1 MGIPYPQYPYNPN
14 IDGFDTNEPGVQP
27 SPGNPGVVQ
36 VHGVASAMQN
46 LTADLQ
52 YYICFASSPLCFS
65 DPNPNPPP
73 NQETTR
79 LVNIQVTQNP
89 FDISQKNF
97 EVLLMSIGLRAMP
110 VVLQDPVAVPELREF
125 TRELSGEGFVWK
137 FAVERGVQFYNFT
150 PFGIP
155 GPVGLLIN
163 DLDGVILP
171 SGVRITTVA
180 GSPSGWAQNV
190 TFNRIDYL

>member
-1 MGIPYPQYPYNPN
+1 MVIK
-14 IDGFDTNEPGVQP
+14 I
-27 SPGNPGVVQ
+27 
-36 VHGVASAMQN
+36 HGAASAMQN

-52 YYICFASSPLCFS
+52 YYICYAASPGAWS

-73 NQETTR
+73 DQEIVR
-79 LVNIQVTQNP
+79 LVNIQVTGQP
-89 FDISQKNF
+89 LDESQKNF

-110 VVLQDPVAVPELREF
+110 VILTDPYPVIELADH
-125 TRELSGEGFVWK
+125 TNELAGEGFIWK

-150 PFGIP
+150 PYGTP
-155 GPVGLLIN
+155 GPVGLLI
-163 DLDGVILP
+163 DDTDGVIIP

-190 TFNRIDYL
+190 SFSRMDTI